1 MSKTTAALEQLRDL
15 PDEELR
21 VALERT
27 RDEQFR
33 IQLGMHTNQV
43 ASPAQLQAKR
53 REVAKI
59 LTILHARSLGIET
72 QAQKTQARKAK
83 SSAGRAAKAK

>member
-1 MSKTTAALEQLRDL
+1 MSKTTDALEQLREL
-15 PDEELR
+15 PDDELK
-21 VALERT
+21 VALDRT

-59 LTILHARSLGIET
+59 LTILRARGLGIET
-72 QAQKTQARKAK
+72 QAQKTKQ
-83 SSAGRAAKAK
+83 SAGRAAKAK

>member
-1 MSKTTAALEQLRDL
+1 VSKQATALEQFRDM

-21 VALERT
+21 QALDRT
-27 RDEQFR
+27 RDELFR

-43 ASPAQLQAKR
+43 ASPAQLDTKR

-59 LTILHARSLGIET
+59 LTILRARELGNET
-72 QAQKTQARKAK
+72 QAQKKGQTPGKAK
-83 SSAGRAAKAK
+83 